1 MCHVCRCA
9 CVHVQVCMCACAMCA
24 CVHVP
29 CVQVCMCACAG
40 MHVCMCHVCRC
51 ACVQVP
57 CVQVCMCAGVHV
69 CRCACVHVHVCMCR
83 CACVHVPCVHVCR
96 CACVY
101 VHVHVCMCAC
111 ACVQQQNS
119 NTNTQTITSLQCVY
133 NYIKRNILKW
143 TTESVPVRYMSCE
156 APLLYDEVT
165 CAHLSAHCFPSHR
178 NKHAGW
184 TLPLESLSWP
194 SGTPSLRS
202 GSKRNHATRT
212 RWDATRLFVSE
223 TPPGCLLVRHHQVVC

>member
-1 MCHVCRCA
+1 
-9 CVHVQVCMCACAMCA
+9 
-24 CVHVP
+24 
-29 CVQVCMCACAG
+29 
-40 MHVCMCHVCRC
+40 
-51 ACVQVP
+51 
-57 CVQVCMCAGVHV
+57 MCAGVHV

-143 TTESVPVRYMSCE
+143 TTESVPYITCLVKHLYYMMKWHVLIY
-156 APLLYDEVT
+156 LLTAFPHTETSTLAGHYHWKVWVDPV
-165 CAHLSAHCFPSHR
+165 AHHR
-178 NKHAGW
+178 WGVVQRE
-184 TLPLESLSWP
+184 TTQLGP
-194 SGTPSLRS
+194 G
-202 GSKRNHATRT
+202 
-212 RWDATRLFVSE
+212 E